1 MIAPV
6 HVFAFADSAHP
17 SLCTLA
23 SSVAF
28 AGGRLNVVGLNSA
41 ESSGEVPPEAL
52 EVIAE
57 ALAEQGQEKAVE
69 GQRVSTTLHCTSK
82 EECLKSRG
90 LAKVRKFLAVWP
102 HLKAFSDDDL
112 LLIMDGYDVSF
123 EAPSLEHLALA
134 FQRLQREIGP
144 VMSLPT
150 GPVIFSGEANCWPFP
165 HPWGPEPFVS
175 GDYRPNFMY
184 QYEQREMRGK
194 EVCTF
199 WRHHM
204 VHPSRVI
211 GRDGHNRTQVLPVF
225 LPFLN
230 SGVFMGRARSLQQL
244 FAFTTEVLLRFGDF
258 DDQALITVAALHAKF
273 LRRPW
278 VPLQVDHS
286 GELFA
291 SLHGLSP
298 ERLSNDLK
306 APPACDFNG
315 RVDHGFF
322 KAGSRPRRQ
331 SRWSFENFEAPFRPN
346 RPPPLIWHFN
356 GDKKE
361 YFETKCH
368 ESVAMEA
375 SLMGHLGHC
384 VLMDVDHERELYFLV
399 QGPQETDVQSRKVA
413 WHRLCRRTPA
423 PPHLTQLAAIMAES
437 RSTVWQ
443 VIHNLLVQLCRSPV
457 MVSYISVSDPF
468 TKMHERTCG
477 YHPLHWLDLDSTSA
491 TRMAWQDTLRL
502 RSESQEAEVPDQ
514 HTDPACIL
522 VDSTAKCQFEPDWEA
537 YCSLWA
543 AVNATWSC
551 LPPLG
556 PTA

>member
-1 MIAPV
+1 
-6 HVFAFADSAHP
+6 
-17 SLCTLA
+17 
-23 SSVAF
+23 
-28 AGGRLNVVGLNSA
+28 
-41 ESSGEVPPEAL
+41 
-52 EVIAE
+52 
-57 ALAEQGQEKAVE
+57 
-69 GQRVSTTLHCTSK
+69 
-82 EECLKSRG
+82 
-90 LAKVRKFLAVWP
+90 
-102 HLKAFSDDDL
+102 
-112 LLIMDGYDVSF
+112 
-123 EAPSLEHLALA
+123 
-134 FQRLQREIGP
+134 
-144 VMSLPT
+144 MSLPT

-346 RPPPLIWHFN
+346 RPPPLIDLHSDGGSDWSEDGRCFN
-356 GDKKE
+356 QQKQG
-361 YFETKCH
+361 
-368 ESVAMEA
+368 
-375 SLMGHLGHC
+375 LQ
-384 VLMDVDHERELYFLV
+384 VLLTRQPWVSNLINSWSYSPHGQHGSQKTRQHVLIA
-399 QGPQETDVQSRKVA
+399 QS
-413 WHRLCRRTPA
+413 
-423 PPHLTQLAAIMAES
+423 
-437 RSTVWQ
+437 
-443 VIHNLLVQLCRSPV
+443 
-457 MVSYISVSDPF
+457 
-468 TKMHERTCG
+468 
-477 YHPLHWLDLDSTSA
+477 DL
-491 TRMAWQDTLRL
+491 
-502 RSESQEAEVPDQ
+502 P
-514 HTDPACIL
+514 
-522 VDSTAKCQFEPDWEA
+522 
-537 YCSLWA
+537 
-543 AVNATWSC
+543 
-551 LPPLG
+551 
-556 PTA
+556 